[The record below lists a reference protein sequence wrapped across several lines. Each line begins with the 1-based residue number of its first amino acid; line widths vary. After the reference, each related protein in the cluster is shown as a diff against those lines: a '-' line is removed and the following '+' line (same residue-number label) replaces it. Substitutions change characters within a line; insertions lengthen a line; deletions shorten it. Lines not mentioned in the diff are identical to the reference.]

1 MEKAAGGGNRNND
14 YGDDDLI
21 ERLIEEDGMKL
32 ERSPTARRI
41 QRQEWMNRKSST
53 SGKTN
58 KDKFN
63 YYRQGN

>member
-1 MEKAAGGGNRNND
+1 MIKAADGPASG

-32 ERSPTARRI
+32 ERSPTARRD
-41 QRQEWMNRKSST
+41 QRKEWLNRKSST
-53 SGKTN
+53 GKTN

-63 YYRQGN
+63 YIRQGNPN

>member
-41 QRQEWMNRKSST
+41 QK
-53 SGKTN
+53 
-58 KDKFN
+58 
-63 YYRQGN
+63 